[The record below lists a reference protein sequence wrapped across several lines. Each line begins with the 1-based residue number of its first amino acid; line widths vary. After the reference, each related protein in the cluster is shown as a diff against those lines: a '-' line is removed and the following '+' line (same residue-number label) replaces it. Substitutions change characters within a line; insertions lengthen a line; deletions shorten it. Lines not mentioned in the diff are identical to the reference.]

1 MKQIAIFKPGKHI
14 AANGAA
20 VEFSEG
26 DLERSIAAYDP
37 AIHEAPIVV
46 GHPKDN
52 GPAYGWVSKLSFADG
67 EMMADVS
74 QVDAEFAELVT
85 AGRFKKRSASFYT
98 PDAPTNPVPGVYY
111 LRHVGFL
118 GAQPPAVKGLREVAF
133 AEDEGVVEFADDGM
147 VTGILALMM
156 RRLRDFFIAEYGTEK
171 AQSVIPDFLVSDI
184 EAEARKPAEPEMPIS
199 TAFSESTPEQ
209 TPEGDVSMTPEELA
223 TLQAKAARAEELEA
237 QVAEYAEAQAKAA
250 RVAKVAGFKAELAA
264 LVNDG
269 KVLPAEVDAL
279 AEFMTGLNDEAAVAE
294 FAEGETQ
301 RTQLAWFRAHLA
313 ARPKAVD
320 FSERAAGGSADDTPA
335 KASDIAM
342 KARAYRDAQA
352 AKGLQISF
360 TEATDAVLRGAAE

>member
-1 MKQIAIFKPGKHI
+1 MKHIPIFKPGKHV
-14 AANGAA
+14 AANGSAI
-20 VEFSEG
+20 EFSEA
-26 DLERSIAAYDP
+26 DLERSIAAYNP

-52 GPAYGWVSKLSFADG
+52 GPAYGWVSALSFDEG
-67 EMMADVS
+67 EMVAEVS

-133 AEDEGVVEFADDGM
+133 AEDDGVIEFADDGM

-184 EAEARKPAEPEMPIS
+184 EAEARKPAAPEEMPVS
-199 TAFSESTPEQ
+199 TAFNEPNEA
-209 TPEGDVSMTPEELA
+209 PEGEQMTPEELA
-223 TLQAKAARAEELEA
+223 ELQAKAARAEELEA
-237 QVAEYAEAQAKAA
+237 KVAEYAEAQAIAA
-250 RVAKVAGFKAELAA
+250 REAKLAGFKAELAS
-264 LVNDG
+264 LVSDG

-279 AEFMTGLNDEAAVAE
+279 SQFMCGIDDAAAVAE
-294 FAEGETQ
+294 FAENENE
-301 RTQLAWFRAHLA
+301 RTSLSWFRAFLA
-313 ARPKAVD
+313 NRPKAVD
-320 FSERAAGGSADDTPA
+320 FSERAPGGADDTPA

-342 KARAYRDAQA
+342 KARAYRDKQA
-352 AKGLQISF
+352 INGTHISF
-360 TEATDAVLRGAAE
+360 TEATDAVLRGAAD

>member
-1 MKQIAIFKPGKHI
+1 MKQIPIFKPGKHI

-20 VEFSEG
+20 VEFSEA

-52 GPAYGWVSKLSFADG
+52 GPAYGWVSKLSFAEG
-67 EMMADVS
+67 EMIADVS
-74 QVDAEFAELVT
+74 QVDAQFAELVT

-133 AEDEGVVEFADDGM
+133 AEDDGVIEFADDGM

-184 EAEARKPAEPEMPIS
+184 EAEARKPAEPAEPAMPVS
-199 TAFSESTPEQ
+199 TAFNESNDA
-209 TPEGDVSMTPEELA
+209 PEGEQMTPEEIA
-223 TLQAKAARAEELEA
+223 ELQAKAARAEELEA
-237 QVAEYAEAQAKAA
+237 KVAEYAETQAAA
-250 RVAKVAGFKAELAA
+250 ERVAKLAGFKAELAA
-264 LVNDG
+264 LVADG

-279 AEFMTGLNDEAAVAE
+279 AQFMCGIDDAAAVAE
-294 FAEGETQ
+294 FAEGENE
-301 RTQLAWFRAHLA
+301 RTSLSWFRAFLA
-313 ARPKAVD
+313 SRPKAVD
-320 FSERAAGGSADDTPA
+320 FSERAPGGADDTPA

-342 KARAYRDAQA
+342 KARAYRDVQA
-352 AKGLQISF
+352 SKGMHISF
-360 TEATDAVLRGAAE
+360 TEATDAVLRGAAD